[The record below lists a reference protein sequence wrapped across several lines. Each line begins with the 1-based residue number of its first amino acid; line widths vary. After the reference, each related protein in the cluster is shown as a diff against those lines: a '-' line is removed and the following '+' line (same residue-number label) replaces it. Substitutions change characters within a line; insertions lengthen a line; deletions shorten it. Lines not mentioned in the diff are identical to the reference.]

1 MEDKSEALS
10 NRIAEIKLRRIQEF
24 NSRLKE
30 ALLRDRIP
38 ASNASLLITN
48 YVQDTP
54 DYIIPSLWK
63 LQPEQNKFKQYERF
77 RKLRQANSDS
87 SNCCTIV

>member
-1 MEDKSEALS
+1 MQFCKCVNEPFKYVYNRHNNKNIKRYYKLRVNMEDKSEALS

-38 ASNASLLITN
+38 ASNASLL
-48 YVQDTP
+48 YVFISQLKILDK
-54 DYIIPSLWK
+54 D
-63 LQPEQNKFKQYERF
+63 
-77 RKLRQANSDS
+77 
-87 SNCCTIV
+87 

>member
-30 ALLRDRIP
+30 ALLRERIP
-38 ASNASLLITN
+38 ASNASLL
-48 YVQDTP
+48 YV
-54 DYIIPSLWK
+54 LCHR
-63 LQPEQNKFKQYERF
+63 LRKQ
-77 RKLRQANSDS
+77 K
-87 SNCCTIV
+87 

>member
-1 MEDKSEALS
+1 MEDRTERLS

-38 ASNASLLITN
+38 ASNASLL
-48 YVQDTP
+48 YVFIFHFGQ
-54 DYIIPSLWK
+54 K
-63 LQPEQNKFKQYERF
+63 
-77 RKLRQANSDS
+77 
-87 SNCCTIV
+87 

>member
-30 ALLRDRIP
+30 ALLRERIP
-38 ASNASLLITN
+38 ASNASLLYVFMSPFKKTEVKTN
-48 YVQDTP
+48 H
-54 DYIIPSLWK
+54 
-63 LQPEQNKFKQYERF
+63 
-77 RKLRQANSDS
+77 
-87 SNCCTIV
+87 

>member
-30 ALLRDRIP
+30 ALLRERIP
-38 ASNASLLITN
+38 ASNASLL
-48 YVQDTP
+48 YVFMSP
-54 DYIIPSLWK
+54 
-63 LQPEQNKFKQYERF
+63 FKKQ
-77 RKLRQANSDS
+77 K
-87 SNCCTIV
+87 